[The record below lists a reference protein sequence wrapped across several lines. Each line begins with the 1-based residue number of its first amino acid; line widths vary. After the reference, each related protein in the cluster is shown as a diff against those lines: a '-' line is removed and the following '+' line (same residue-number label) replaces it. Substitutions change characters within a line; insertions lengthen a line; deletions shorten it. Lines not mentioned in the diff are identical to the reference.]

1 MHPATAAA
9 ALNSSD
15 IKEAKDVFMK
25 ALNRMALFGAMPPSI
40 LPALVSVRT
49 KVDLPKT
56 ADRKLLR
63 LVNYMIQLAAGEG
76 SAGTVV
82 PFSTLLGERSM
93 QAHTRSQQR
102 SLIVHKRGDEARCL
116 HMGRVP
122 PT

>member
-1 MHPATAAA
+1 VDIPTVTLAACPPTCPPAACPAA

-63 LVNYMIQLAAGEG
+63 LVNYMIQISAGEG

-82 PFSTLLGERSM
+82 PFSTLLGKQ
-93 QAHTRSQQR
+93 QA
-102 SLIVHKRGDEARCL
+102 AAL
-116 HMGRVP
+116 HLVVDCAH
-122 PT
+122 

>member
-1 MHPATAAA
+1 
-9 ALNSSD
+9 
-15 IKEAKDVFMK
+15 MK

-63 LVNYMIQLAAGEG
+63 LVNYMIQIAAGEG

-82 PFSTLLGERSM
+82 PFSTLLGEQHAAALRLVVSCTLWGNARVPA
-93 QAHTRSQQR
+93 QGQDAAR
-102 SLIVHKRGDEARCL
+102 SLMR
-116 HMGRVP
+116 M
-122 PT
+122 